1 MDSASDTDNGDGN
14 TDAADDLDGSDDEI
28 SMNTN
33 RNGDSGDNVDLDDT
47 IEMGVNLPVASLDPQ
62 TLENLQREIRFS
74 SGSDDLGNERITKS
88 NAINIHLCFTIR
100 CG

>member
-1 MDSASDTDNGDGN
+1 
-14 TDAADDLDGSDDEI
+14 
-28 SMNTN
+28 
-33 RNGDSGDNVDLDDT
+33 
-47 IEMGVNLPVASLDPQ
+47 MGVNLPVASLDPQ